1 MSDYSTASKTVTSDM
16 FTTINTV
23 DTKEEVIDYEESP
36 SVSPDALKGEG
47 GGSSE

>member
-1 MSDYSTASKTVTSDM
+1 M

-36 SVSPDALKGEG
+36 SVSPEALKGEG
-47 GGSSE
+47 GSSERWREQVMNQP